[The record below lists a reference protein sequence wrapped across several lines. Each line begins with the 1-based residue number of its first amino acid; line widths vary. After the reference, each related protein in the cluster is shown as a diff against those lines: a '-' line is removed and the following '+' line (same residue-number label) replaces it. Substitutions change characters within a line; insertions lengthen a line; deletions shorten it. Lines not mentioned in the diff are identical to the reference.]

1 MIQEWNLATTQ
12 ALNNPRG
19 SSVLEGSPVP
29 GPTDRPIVGSSL
41 SKDKNTNHSMENC
54 VKNTKVKLLGSD
66 RHLASY
72 PKIPQGKSRDKEIL
86 KLLKK

>member
-1 MIQEWNLATTQ
+1 
-12 ALNNPRG
+12 
-19 SSVLEGSPVP
+19 
-29 GPTDRPIVGSSL
+29 
-41 SKDKNTNHSMENC
+41 MENC